1 MDFLAACMQSARRKH
16 VDGRSL
22 LPWTSVADAAVH
34 HSSIIRPATRVTS
47 EICETLNTSDA
58 IIS

>member
-34 HSSIIRPATRVTS
+34 HSSIIDRLHELPPKTVKH
-47 EICETLNTSDA
+47 
-58 IIS
+58 